1 MTAQPVR
8 REDAPAWLVWTCL
21 WIVYIVWG
29 STYLAIRIVVETMP
43 PFLAGAA
50 RFIVAGALLYVFL
63 LIKRGPRAM
72 KVSWREIAAASF
84 VGGALLM
91 GGNGL
96 VMIAEQGVP
105 SGLASLLI
113 ATVPLW
119 VVLMRRITGDKVSR
133 GTLAGVGVGF
143 VGVALLVLPGEAST
157 GAETS
162 GIILLLI
169 AALSWALGSFMSP
182 KLPLP
187 KDPFTSTAI
196 QMLCGGVLLLI
207 GGLLLGESS
216 EVRFEEFSTASVIA
230 VLYLIVIGS
239 WLAFTAYVW
248 ALQNAPIS
256 KVATYAYVN
265 PVIALF
271 LGWLVL
277 SENISVPMLLGAA
290 VIVASVASIV
300 RRETGAK
307 KQEKL
312 ESAAAALAGAD
323 AS

>member
-1 MTAQPVR
+1 MTPQATR
-8 REDAPAWLVWTCL
+8 HADAPTWLVWTSL

-43 PFLAGAA
+43 PMLAGAA
-50 RFIVAGALLYVFL
+50 RFVVAGAILYLFL
-63 LIKRGPRAM
+63 MLKRGARAM
-72 KVSWREIAAASF
+72 KVSGREIAASAF

-105 SGLASLLI
+105 SGLAALLI

-119 VVLMRRITGDKVSR
+119 VVLMRRVTGDKVSR
-133 GTLAGVGVGF
+133 GTLGGVGVGF

-157 GAETS
+157 GADT
-162 GIILLLI
+162 GGVILLLI
-169 AALSWALGSFMSP
+169 ASLSWAIGSFLSP

-187 KDPFTSTAI
+187 KDPFTSTAV
-196 QMLCGGVLLLI
+196 QMLCGGLILLLV
-207 GGLLLGESS
+207 GLILGEASQ
-216 EVRFEEFSTASVIA
+216 VRFEEFSAASA
-230 VLYLIVIGS
+230 VALLYLIVIGS

-271 LGWLVL
+271 LGWLIL
-277 SENISVPMLLGAA
+277 SEKISLPMLAGAA
-290 VIVASVASIV
+290 VIVASVAGIV
-300 RRETGAK
+300 RRESGAK

-312 ESAAAALAGAD
+312 EAAPAALAGAD